1 MEESELKES
10 LTKLSKE
17 EIILYALEQNKH
29 IENEDIMEK
38 GEMSLTRIKIAD
50 FEIVSPA
57 SLVEC
62 INGLDHLIK
71 KHKSFAIKRKQILTA
86 EGLSYQG

>member
-1 MEESELKES
+1 
-10 LTKLSKE
+10 
-17 EIILYALEQNKH
+17 LYALEQNKH
-29 IENEDIMEK
+29 IENGDVEK

-71 KHKSFAIKRKQILTA
+71 KHKAFAIKRKQILTA